1 MPCGGRRYDP
11 LIVSTPLVTGWH
23 LDDSLYPLFG
33 RTNVTARKAFL
44 NELRDMVTTLY
55 NHPCIAV
62 WVPFNE
68 GWGQFDSQTAVQ
80 VIQSVDKT
88 RTIDPA
94 SGWHDQGFGDVRAAC
109 TCISKYRFQP
119 DKLGRATLLSEF
131 GGYIHRV
138 EAMPSAA
145 KSVGY
150 KTCDA
155 RSRSVCAQA
164 LYDEQIRPA
173 IAQGLSAAVYRTA
186 GRRRGHE
193 LNGLVTYDRSI
204 VAPVQRCQDAFIS
217 ECKPPA
223 AIAAFGYFCL
233 GACFGTHAPVDHA
246 LGGLAAHGADIVDV
260 LLLER
265 DAAAGHTGLV
275 PSSPSS

>member
-94 SGWHDQGFGDVRAAC
+94 SGWHDQGFGDVR
-109 TCISKYRFQP
+109 SLHVYFQKYKFQP

-138 EAMPSAA
+138 EGHAMGGR
-145 KSVGY
+145 SVGY

-155 RSRSVCAQA
+155 PLSLEYALQA

-173 IAQGLSAAVYRTA
+173 IAQGLSAAVYTQLSDVE
-186 GRRRGHE
+186 HE

-204 VAPVQRCQDAFIS
+204 VKLPVQTLRKIFYI
-217 ECKPPA
+217 EN
-223 AIAAFGYFCL
+223 
-233 GACFGTHAPVDHA
+233 
-246 LGGLAAHGADIVDV
+246 
-260 LLLER
+260 E
-265 DAAAGHTGLV
+265 
-275 PSSPSS
+275 